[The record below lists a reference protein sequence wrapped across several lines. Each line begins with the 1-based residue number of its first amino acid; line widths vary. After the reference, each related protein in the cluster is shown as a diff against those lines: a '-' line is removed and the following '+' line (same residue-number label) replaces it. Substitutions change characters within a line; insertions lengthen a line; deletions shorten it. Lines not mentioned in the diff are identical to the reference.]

1 MEKNVNDKK
10 IGSEVEESILRDDPE
25 SYGGGGHGGASPE
38 KDSRDYGKYIII
50 ATLVVLASVAIVLAF
65 I

>member
-38 KDSRDYGKYIII
+38 NDSRDYGKWALV
-50 ATLVVLASVAIVLAF
+50 ATAIVLVAVAVVLW
-65 I
+65 IL